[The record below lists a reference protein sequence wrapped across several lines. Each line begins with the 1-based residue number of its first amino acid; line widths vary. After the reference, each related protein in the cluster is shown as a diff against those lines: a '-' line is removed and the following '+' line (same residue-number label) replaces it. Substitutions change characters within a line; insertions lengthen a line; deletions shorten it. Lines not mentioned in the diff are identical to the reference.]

1 MTPEETLAAPPPKP
15 PDWVEDSKILQ
26 EGRRYLRTFR
36 LAVNHPWTFS
46 SQWAQGTLEAMNP
59 LTFFAITVGLRA
71 GVSSLLRWGDA
82 KGALAAADAAPA
94 LLRTPMGPYLL
105 PVAMGLYL
113 HFVAL
118 RRGRQRWQLTVGAVL
133 FAQGSLASV
142 VKLLYVA
149 VVTPLTAS
157 SWPAAV
163 ATSGLLALL
172 DGAIVA
178 PFLAGAHQRS
188 TWSMLGWCLSFYVAM
203 LGVAA
208 GLMLGFGSGEYG

>member
-1 MTPEETLAAPPPKP
+1 
-15 PDWVEDSKILQ
+15 
-26 EGRRYLRTFR
+26 
-36 LAVNHPWTFS
+36 
-46 SQWAQGTLEAMNP
+46 
-59 LTFFAITVGLRA
+59 
-71 GVSSLLRWGDA
+71 
-82 KGALAAADAAPA
+82 
-94 LLRTPMGPYLL
+94 
-105 PVAMGLYL
+105 
-113 HFVAL
+113 
-118 RRGRQRWQLTVGAVL
+118 
-133 FAQGSLASV
+133 
-142 VKLLYVA
+142 VA